1 VYTREHGCRC
11 RVAEGASVA
20 SRRPRPSAGQ
30 RTPGRPGPR
39 ANWKQSRRLETATGN
54 YLILE
59 TSVSTYNHNQ
69 QEGYWPTVT
78 LIFLLEPTA
87 NG

>member
-1 VYTREHGCRC
+1 VS
-11 RVAEGASVA
+11 RVADRDPRLASERLVDLA
-20 SRRPRPSAGQ
+20 PEPTGNSRAD
-30 RTPGRPGPR
+30 
-39 ANWKQSRRLETATGN
+39 WKLRLETT
-54 YLILE
+54 LILE